1 MTTRDLT
8 AAGGTGHLIVRADQA
23 DIEVLSQVITDAFL
37 DLAPSR
43 WLIGDRAARQ
53 AIFPGFFGMYV
64 VHALTGGV
72 VYTTAD
78 RTAAALWIPGTGPA
92 EPSQE
97 YDEQLAEITGQ
108 WAGRFVTFDQELDAH
123 HLTSIAHHHLAV
135 LAVHPDWQGRG
146 IGTALL
152 HAHHA
157 TLDQDGITAYLEAS
171 DQRTRS
177 LYLRHGYTDYGSD
190 PIQLPE
196 GPSMFP
202 MTREPR
208 AGDG

>member
-1 MTTRDLT
+1 
-8 AAGGTGHLIVRADQA
+8 
-23 DIEVLSQVITDAFL
+23 
-37 DLAPSR
+37 
-43 WLIGDRAARQ
+43 
-53 AIFPGFFGMYV
+53 MYV
-64 VHALTGGV
+64 VHALTGGF
-72 VYTTAD
+72 VYTNAD

-108 WAGRFVTFDQELDAH
+108 WAGQFVTFDQELDAH
-123 HLTSIAHHHLAV
+123 HLAGVAHHHLAV
-135 LAVHPDWQGRG
+135 LAVHPDRQGRG

-157 TLDQDGITAYLEAS
+157 ALDQDGITAYLEAS

-190 PIQLPE
+190 PIRLPE